1 MNKKVLNLT
10 FLLIFSA
17 IMLSCSNKSN
27 AQNQTAVT
35 DENKI
40 QVYGVKSGYY
50 KAEMPI
56 NESVAETWFDDYGRL
71 QYIEIQTIGDPIK
84 SYKLVRNDEE
94 YYFSDYNKNGI
105 KKQVTYTDYRTWENP
120 KMQDLEKSGIRR
132 MPSQM
137 IFGKACKTYYVS
149 DPQLPSVMC
158 FWKGILMV
166 KILDDGTVMSEVV
179 DLRETAVPSNMFDI
193 PQDINFEEIAAPQ
206 LPIDSVMLE

>member
-27 AQNQTAVT
+27 AQNQTAVA

-94 YYFSDYNKNGI
+94 YYFSDYNKNVI
-105 KKQVTYTDYRTWENP
+105 KSK
-120 KMQDLEKSGIRR
+120 
-132 MPSQM
+132 
-137 IFGKACKTYYVS
+137 
-149 DPQLPSVMC
+149 
-158 FWKGILMV
+158 
-166 KILDDGTVMSEVV
+166 
-179 DLRETAVPSNMFDI
+179 
-193 PQDINFEEIAAPQ
+193 
-206 LPIDSVMLE
+206 